1 MSGTSTPAPQSKLQ
15 ATTHNPPLPALQWYK
30 GIVWEIL
37 IQPGEKLYT
46 FSVLQADNSTATLR
60 IADPHT
66 GAPLC
71 SVGAENLIYDTMK
84 EAYFRN
90 IQVDVGFRDFGP
102 SSQVD
107 IGGNLVIDRVTLTQ
121 TLSPG

>member
-1 MSGTSTPAPQSKLQ
+1 MSATSTPAAPSKSP
-15 ATTHNPPLPALQWYK
+15 ANTHNQTLPALQWYK

-37 IQPGEKLYT
+37 IQPGEKLYA

-71 SVGAENLIYDTMK
+71 AVGAENLIYDTMK

-90 IQVDVGFRDFGP
+90 VQVEVGFRDFGP
-102 SSQVD
+102 GSQAG
-107 IGGNLVIDRVTLTQ
+107 IGGNLVIDRVSLTRTL
-121 TLSPG
+121 PAG